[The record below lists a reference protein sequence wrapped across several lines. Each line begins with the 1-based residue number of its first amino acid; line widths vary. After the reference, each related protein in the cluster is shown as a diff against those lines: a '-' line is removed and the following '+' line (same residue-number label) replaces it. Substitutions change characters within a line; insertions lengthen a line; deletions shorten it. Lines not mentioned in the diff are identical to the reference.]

1 MALQYVNFSL
11 SLPTKLHG
19 DLKAYAESAT
29 RTMTGII
36 TESLR
41 WRLDAETGGRRRC
54 ASGEPCALPLLGI
67 NPAAINTHL
76 VKPTIGGQPG
86 G

>member
-11 SLPTKLHG
+11 SLPVRLHG
-19 DLKAYAESAT
+19 ELKKYAEDST
-29 RTMTGII
+29 RTMTGVIL
-36 TESLR
+36 ESIR
-41 WRLDAETGGRRRC
+41 WRLDAESGARRRC

-67 NPAAINTHL
+67 NPAAINANL
-76 VKPTIGGQPG
+76 VKPTIGGQVG